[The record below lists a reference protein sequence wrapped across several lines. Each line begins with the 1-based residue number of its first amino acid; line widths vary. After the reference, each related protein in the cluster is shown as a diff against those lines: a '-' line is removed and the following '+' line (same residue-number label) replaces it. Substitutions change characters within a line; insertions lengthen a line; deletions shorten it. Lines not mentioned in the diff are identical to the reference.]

1 MSLSIGDDSIFDV
14 VRTFI
19 NSVIRFLDISPT
31 TNCVGKILFARHAS
45 ISFNVQEHHNEDDLT
60 AAIDSISIDAISE
73 LNRTGTNMPE
83 ALDLMR
89 TAGQSGGELMFR
101 DDDTVTR
108 IAVFI
113 TDGRPNT
120 KDLTG
125 NARQQDAQNT
135 EDAAARLHE
144 SGVYDQIYAIGI
156 EGNRNI
162 NFRELEFIASD
173 PSLVFIVQ
181 DFDAELFEELENNLT
196 SIFCGR
202 KYVSLQK
209 MFGFPITLNI
219 WKDIGNTIFPNG
231 FINFPKFW
239 KDGLSTT
246 FQLLERP
253 DFITFPNWKW
263 MEMYYWKYTES

>member
-19 NSVIRFLDISPT
+19 ISVIRFLDISLT

-45 ISFNVQEHHNEDDLT
+45 ISFNVQEHHNEDDLIE
-60 AAIDSISIDAISE
+60 AINSISIDAIPDI
-73 LNRTGTNMPE
+73 NRTGTNMPE

-101 DDDTVTR
+101 DDDMITR
-108 IAVFI
+108 VAVFI

-125 NARQQDAQNT
+125 NTRQQDAQNT

-144 SGVYDQIYAIGI
+144 SGIYDQIYAIGI

-173 PSLVFIVQ
+173 PSFVFIVR
-181 DFDAELFEELENNLT
+181 DFRPELFEELQRNLT
-196 SIFCGR
+196 NIVCGR
-202 KYVSLQK
+202 KYMHK
-209 MFGFPITLNI
+209 KCITTHKHVKQHRKLC
-219 WKDIGNTIFPNG
+219 TH
-231 FINFPKFW
+231 
-239 KDGLSTT
+239 
-246 FQLLERP
+246 
-253 DFITFPNWKW
+253 
-263 MEMYYWKYTES
+263 